1 MGCSVGGKVGYSVRF
16 QNKVCPSTYIKYL
29 TDGMLIREALIDPN
43 FSQYSVIIID
53 EAHERSVNTDLL
65 LGMIKRTL
73 KNTNLKLIIMS
84 ATLQAGQF
92 ATFFN
97 TENVLRVKGR
107 SHPVTTYNVPS
118 IEPDYIDATIITI
131 LQIHVDCEE
140 GDILVFLTGQEDISN
155 IKTLLHEKRK
165 LLSHEH
171 MDFLVLP
178 IHSCLPNKT
187 QVKIFEP
194 APANTRK
201 IILATNIAETSIT
214 VPNIKY
220 VVDSCRQKVRTFNHN
235 DGMDSLKIELVSK
248 SSAMQR

>member
-1 MGCSVGGKVGYSVRF
+1 M
-16 QNKVCPSTYIKYL
+16 
-29 TDGMLIREALIDPN
+29 
-43 FSQYSVIIID
+43 
-53 EAHERSVNTDLL
+53 
-65 LGMIKRTL
+65 
-73 KNTNLKLIIMS
+73 
-84 ATLQAGQF
+84 
-92 ATFFN
+92 
-97 TENVLRVKGR
+97 
-107 SHPVTTYNVPS
+107 
-118 IEPDYIDATIITI
+118 
-131 LQIHVDCEE
+131 
-140 GDILVFLTGQEDISN
+140 
-155 IKTLLHEKRK
+155 LHEKRK

-171 MDFLVLP
+171 MDYIVLP